1 MDEPTIE
8 EWMDR
13 HHVEIVRTHATT
25 LEGAAVGK
33 YLNRPKFLASLPE
46 GHDIG
51 DIALDTDIAGS
62 PHMSFWN
69 DTRHGGAGRIVMRP
83 DVDSIVSDGTD
94 PNLGHCLC
102 DFTDVEGNEISLCP
116 RTLLKKITGE
126 VDELG
131 YTVKAAFEL
140 QFFIFKNTFDHARR
154 GEYQNLDPVT
164 ASTSSNIYLLRNAHN
179 AKPFMDE
186 VVKRLNWQGFAWE
199 SWSGEGGVGQ
209 VALNFSPTDPV
220 KAADT
225 VVRVKQL
232 IYEVALNLGM
242 SVTFMASIRQGHG
255 NGLHVHHALQ
265 EKDVAPAFRDN
276 DEKNALLKNWI
287 AGITATMAGAT
298 SMLCPTVNAYRRL
311 TEFTSSPVT
320 ASWAKENQTTGLSVI
335 SRADNLVSIEHR
347 LPTGDANPYL
357 VLAVILA
364 GGLAGARKDL
374 PPPEALKRVGSG
386 LPQDEP
392 RLPDS
397 VMSAAEALA
406 ADTMLGETLGQNVI
420 DYWISTRKLEW
431 LSFQS
436 ECGDINAKTTTQWEY
451 NRYFELL

>member
-46 GHDIG
+46 GHNIG
-51 DIALDTDIAGS
+51 DITLDRDIAGS
-62 PHMSFWN
+62 PHLPGWDGF
-69 DTRHGGAGRIVMRP
+69 RHKEFGKIVMRP
-83 DVDSIVSDGTD
+83 DINSIVSDGTD

-102 DFTDVEGNEISLCP
+102 DFTDLEGNDTSLCP

-126 VDELG
+126 VDDLG

-154 GEYQNLDPVT
+154 SEYQDLDPVT
-164 ASTSSNIYLLRNAHN
+164 TSTSSNIYLLRNAHN

-186 VVKRLNWQGFAWE
+186 VVKRLNWQRFAWE
-199 SWSGEGGVGQ
+199 SWSGEVGGGQ
-209 VALNFSPTDPV
+209 VVLNFSPTDPV

-225 VVRVKQL
+225 IVRVKQM
-232 IYEVALNLGM
+232 IYEVAVELGM
-242 SVTFMASIRQGHG
+242 SVTFMASIRQGRG
-255 NGLHVHHALQ
+255 NALHVHHTLQ
-265 EKDVAPAFRDN
+265 EKDGAPAISGHT
-276 DEKNALLKNWI
+276 EKKTLLRNWV
-287 AGITATMAGAT
+287 AGITATMPGAT

-320 ASWAKENQTTGLSVI
+320 ASWAEENKTAGLSVI
-335 SRADNLVSIEHR
+335 SRTDNLLRIEHR

-364 GGLAGARKDL
+364 GGLVGARKDL
-374 PPPEALKRVGSG
+374 APLEPVKWVDWG
-386 LPQDEP
+386 LPKDVQ
-392 RLPDS
+392 RLPNS
-397 VMSAAEALA
+397 IMNAAQALA
-406 ADTMLGETLGQNVI
+406 ADTMLGETLGQDVI
-420 DYWISTRKLEW
+420 DYWISSRKLEW
-431 LSFQS
+431 RSFDN
-436 ECGDINAKTTTQWEY
+436 ECDDVNAKTTTQWEY
-451 NRYFELL
+451 DRYFELL